1 MRKIKYVVKGE
12 QSVTV
17 CPCGMTTFAGEPKM
31 VGTLGCIMCV
41 NHAGQS
47 YTADGGV
54 VSCLGSGYR
63 AERQKRDNKTDG
75 FNGSDGFN
83 GRNKR
88 VTKINESNG
97 ADGLNGRVK
106 RTTKRTTKR
115 VSKKVSKNNNTKMK
129 KEEKI

>member
-31 VGTLGCIMCV
+31 AGTLGCIMCV

-63 AERQKRDNKTDG
+63 AERPKRDNKTDG
-75 FNGSDGFN
+75 FNGSDG
-83 GRNKR
+83 
-88 VTKINESNG
+88 
-97 ADGLNGRVK
+97 LNGRVK
-106 RTTKRTTKR
+106 RITKR
-115 VSKKVSKNNNTKMK
+115 VNKKVSKNNNRKMK

>member
-54 VSCLGSGYR
+54 VSCLGSGDSGDSSYSSYSSNSGYRSNR
-63 AERQKRDNKTDG
+63 AEKGERPKRAKRSDG
-75 FNGSDGFN
+75 LNGADGSDG
-83 GRNKR
+83 RTKAKR
-88 VTKINESNG
+88 VTK
-97 ADGLNGRVK
+97 RV
-106 RTTKRTTKR
+106 TKR
-115 VSKKVSKNNNTKMK
+115 VSKNNDKKIK

>member
-1 MRKIKYVVKGE
+1 MRKIKYVVKNG

-17 CPCGMTTFAGEPKM
+17 CPCGMTSFAGEPKM
-31 VGTLGCIMCV
+31 AGTLGCIMCV

-54 VSCLGSGYR
+54 VCCLGSGYR
-63 AERQKRDNKTDG
+63 AERAKRDNKTDG
-75 FNGSDGFN
+75 LNGSDGLN

-88 VTKINESNG
+88 VTKKVTKINGSNG
-97 ADGLNGRVK
+97 ADGSDGRVK
-106 RTTKRTTKR
+106 RTTKRVTE
-115 VSKKVSKNNNTKMK
+115 KVSKNNNRKTK